1 MLGLAQRIG
10 FPRLIQVII
19 ECWNEVFLLLLL
31 VVMFIG
37 IRRDSKNELR
47 KSVKIPFTWELIV
60 FYGATFLY
68 DLCDVLDVVFG
79 GGATHLSYI
88 VIRCGGLR

>member
-37 IRRDSKNELR
+37 IRQDSKNELR

-60 FYGATFLY
+60 F
-68 DLCDVLDVVFG
+68 G